1 VLCES
6 WGRTDRSADAP
17 KQGDAGL
24 VMGSSTAVRHDGA
37 TLAGEIPGKR
47 CYNYPGALVSVP
59 GLDTQALALTANCQK
74 QGRHSYYRPGRRGVT
89 TILPQLTLP
98 SLCIT
103 SCWPPMRERSPCSSI
118 HPITPAHILG
128 LTGGTL
134 KKRTAKISH
143 CRLYFARRWDL
154 KRQILSF
161 LGPTPPPC
169 FRYGPPQSISR
180 PGWCCP
186 VVGPTSR
193 MCCMAGC
200 GWFATVCASIVCQ
213 FPTSHV
219 VN

>member
-1 VLCES
+1 MHHEL
-6 WGRTDRSADAP
+6 
-17 KQGDAGL
+17 
-24 VMGSSTAVRHDGA
+24 
-37 TLAGEIPGKR
+37 LA
-47 CYNYPGALVSVP
+47 
-59 GLDTQALALTANCQK
+59 Q
-74 QGRHSYYRPGRRGVT
+74 
-89 TILPQLTLP
+89 
-98 SLCIT
+98 
-103 SCWPPMRERSPCSSI
+103 CWPLMREHSPCSSI

-193 MCCMAGC
+193 MCCIQGTAQNLPRGVLAIPSKDC
-200 GWFATVCASIVCQ
+200 LTTHT
-213 FPTSHV
+213 TSRTQWRTSGTARLLWLELV
-219 VN
+219 DTF